1 MKTKIQ
7 SFTLIELLVV
17 IVIIGI
23 LSGLVVIATSSFIE
37 KADFSKAQAFSSTS
51 RSELL
56 SNLVSEWLFDD
67 PAKLGGDTWGNNH
80 GTGTVGAQTSNCV
93 YRDCISLNGTNQYI
107 SIPLSSSLQQTT
119 AITFSVWADATDWS
133 SNTAQRL
140 LSCEGT
146 NKGYGISAGSANV
159 SDKSVTYDVSLK
171 KGWHFFLATYGG
183 GELKAYIDGKE
194 VGTKATGVNNITY
207 DASNLI
213 IGAKPGL
220 ANYFKGS
227 IDDIRLYDK
236 KLSLAEIRQ
245 NYIAGLDSLL
255 ANGVISRGEY
265 NGKIEDLAL
274 N

>member
-93 YRDCISLNGTNQYI
+93 YRDCISLNGASQYI

-194 VGTKATGVNNITY
+194 VKKITGGSAITY
-207 DASNLI
+207 DSSNLI
-213 IGAKPGL
+213 IGAKPGP

-236 KLSLAEIRQ
+236 KLSLAEIRR

-255 ANGVISRGEY
+255 ANGVISKGEY
-265 NGKIEDLAL
+265 NEKIEGLAL